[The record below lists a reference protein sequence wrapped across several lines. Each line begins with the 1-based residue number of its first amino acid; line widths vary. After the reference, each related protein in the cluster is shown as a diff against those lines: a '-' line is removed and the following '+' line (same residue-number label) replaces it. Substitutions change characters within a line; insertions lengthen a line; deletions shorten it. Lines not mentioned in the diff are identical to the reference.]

1 MKKHHF
7 AEDAVREWT
16 VIIMFILYHKELYI
30 IPEALTKNRTMQ
42 TWRGKQ
48 IAMCDDRE
56 ELEKYRQTMKRPDDY
71 YIEEQPNRE

>member
-1 MKKHHF
+1 M
-7 AEDAVREWT
+7 V
-16 VIIMFILYHKELYI
+16 IMFILYHKELYI

>member
-1 MKKHHF
+1 
-7 AEDAVREWT
+7 
-16 VIIMFILYHKELYI
+16 MFILYHKELYI

-56 ELEKYRQTMKRPDDY
+56 EWEKYRQTMKRPDDY